1 MDVFVHKDS
10 VPQTARNTGAGPT
23 DLASGT
29 PVRVVVVMSTY
40 QGERFVGEQVRSIID
55 QLPSEGRLI
64 IRDDGSTDRTVDRIN
79 AITDPRISI
88 VRGTNIGFARSFFAL
103 LEMLPADAD
112 LAMLSDQDDVWLPGR
127 IDRAARQVRNCKGPT
142 LYCSRLELVDEAL
155 RPLGISSAWPRGPS
169 FANALAEN
177 IVTGCTVALN
187 RPALELVLQLGNPA
201 AIHFHDWWM
210 YLVISAFGTVIA
222 DPVPT
227 VLYRQ
232 HGGNV
237 VGRGSGVRRYLVN
250 LRFIRRKSWVHIM
263 FSQIENF
270 RAVHADRLTPE
281 QRQLL
286 DRRFDPR
293 NAAAIARLVLL
304 PRRYRQAF
312 VDDVLLRF
320 LVLAEIALGRGLL
333 SARE

>member
-1 MDVFVHKDS
+1 
-10 VPQTARNTGAGPT
+10 
-23 DLASGT
+23 
-29 PVRVVVVMSTY
+29 MSTY
-40 QGERFVGEQVRSIID
+40 QGERFVAEQVHSILG
-55 QLPSEGRLI
+55 QLPPDGRLFV
-64 IRDDGSTDRTVDRIN
+64 RDDGSTDRTTERIESL
-79 AITDPRISI
+79 ADPRISL
-88 VRGTNIGFARSFFAL
+88 VRGPNIGFARSFFAL

-112 LAMLSDQDDVWLPGR
+112 LVMLSDQDDVWLPGR
-127 IDRAARQVRNCKGPT
+127 IDRAAQQVCDREGPT

-187 RPALELVLQLGNPA
+187 RAALQLVLRLGDPA

-237 VGRGSGVRRYLVN
+237 VGRGSGARRYLVN
-250 LRFIRRKSWVHIM
+250 LQFIRRKSWVHIM

-270 RAVHADRLTPE
+270 RAVHADRLAPE

-286 DRRFDPR
+286 DRVFDPR
-293 NAAAIARLVLL
+293 SAAAVARLVLM

-312 VDDVLLRF
+312 VDDVLLRI
-320 LVLAEIALGRGLL
+320 LVLAEVALGRGLL
-333 SARE
+333 PAGE

>member
-1 MDVFVHKDS
+1 
-10 VPQTARNTGAGPT
+10 
-23 DLASGT
+23 
-29 PVRVVVVMSTY
+29 MSTY
-40 QGERFVGEQVRSIID
+40 QGERFVAEQVHSILG
-55 QLPSEGRLI
+55 QLPPDGRLFV
-64 IRDDGSTDRTVDRIN
+64 RDDGSTDRTTERIESI
-79 AITDPRISI
+79 ADPRISL

-103 LEMLPADAD
+103 LEMLPAEAD
-112 LAMLSDQDDVWLPGR
+112 LVMLSDQDDVWLPGR
-127 IDRAARQVRNCKGPT
+127 IDRAAQQMCGREGPT

-155 RPLGISSAWPRGPS
+155 RPLGISSPWPRGPS

-187 RPALELVLQLGNPA
+187 RAALGLVLRLGDPA

-250 LRFIRRKSWVHIM
+250 LQFIRRKSWVHIM

-270 RAVHADRLTPE
+270 RSVHADKLAPE
-281 QRQLL
+281 QRRLL
-286 DRRFDPR
+286 DRVFDPR
-293 NAAAIARLVLL
+293 SAAAVARLVLQ
-304 PRRYRQAF
+304 PTRYRQAF
-312 VDDVLLRF
+312 VDDVLLRV
-320 LVLAEIALGRGLL
+320 LVLAELALGRGLL
-333 SARE
+333 PARE